1 MAGGILSLLREI
13 FTDKLA
19 DIERNYYDRCEE
31 LEKQLAKKN
40 PAFREIMKKIKAK
53 EELKLNLNEE
63 IDELEKARDK
73 LVPTKLDAKANAEKK
88 LREEYFE
95 LRAKATLD
103 GIPNEKVKKLVEDF
117 RNKDYLAV
125 AMGV

>member
-1 MAGGILSLLREI
+1 MAGGILGLLREI
-13 FTDKLA
+13 FADKLA
-19 DIERNYYDRCEE
+19 DVERNYYDRCEE
-31 LEKQLAKKN
+31 IEKQLAKNN
-40 PAFREIMKKIKAK
+40 PAFREIMEKIKAK
-53 EELKLNLNEE
+53 EELNLNEE
-63 IDELEKARDK
+63 IDELEKAKDK

-95 LRAKATLD
+95 LRAKATLH